1 MGPVVPDR
9 RCVGSSVPY
18 TPSLAY
24 SLTACHTITM
34 AMKVMK
40 AVKAMKVMKVMK
52 ASKAQKMG
60 RAGSVA
66 QEQKQKPKL
75 WKALGCPR
83 LGSVAMQDPR
93 KPTDSELEAIRG
105 KKPALRQYSIAE
117 LRDIFAPK
125 KKKRTPLTIEEAEAE
140 NFFEI
145 LPYGLGIRT
154 IRD

>member
-9 RCVGSSVPY
+9 SCVGPSVPY
-18 TPSLAY
+18 TPSLTY
-24 SLTACHTITM
+24 SVTIMM

-40 AVKAMKVMKVMK
+40 AVKAMKVMKVMKVMK

-93 KPTDSELEAIRG
+93 KPTDSELEAIRE

>member
-1 MGPVVPDR
+1 LGPVVPDR

-93 KPTDSELEAIRG
+93 KPTDSELEAIR
-105 KKPALRQYSIAE
+105 
-117 LRDIFAPK
+117 K
-125 KKKRTPLTIEEAEAE
+125 KKTGTAPILDRRIARHFRPEEEKTYT
-140 NFFEI
+140 
-145 LPYGLGIRT
+145 LDHRGS
-154 IRD
+154 

>member
-34 AMKVMK
+34 A
-40 AVKAMKVMKVMK
+40 MKVMK

-93 KPTDSELEAIRG
+93 KPTDSELEAIRE

-140 NFFEI
+140 NFIEI

-154 IRD
+154 IKD

>member
-1 MGPVVPDR
+1 
-9 RCVGSSVPY
+9 
-18 TPSLAY
+18 
-24 SLTACHTITM
+24 M

-93 KPTDSELEAIRG
+93 KPTDSELEAIRE
-105 KKPALRQYSIAE
+105 KNQHCANTRSPNCATFSPR
-117 LRDIFAPK
+117 R
-125 KKKRTPLTIEEAEAE
+125 RR
-140 NFFEI
+140 NVHH
-145 LPYGLGIRT
+145 
-154 IRD
+154 

>member
-1 MGPVVPDR
+1 
-9 RCVGSSVPY
+9 
-18 TPSLAY
+18 
-24 SLTACHTITM
+24 M

-93 KPTDSELEAIRG
+93 KPTDSELEAIRE
-105 KKPALRQYSIAE
+105 KKTSTAPILDRRIARHFRPEEEETYTIDHRGSRSRE
-117 LRDIFAPK
+117 L
-125 KKKRTPLTIEEAEAE
+125 L
-140 NFFEI
+140 
-145 LPYGLGIRT
+145 
-154 IRD
+154 